1 MLDLLDALIDG
12 MECGGDAA
20 GQQLDLLRQPL
31 LQELRAAGGRP
42 GQGAGSSQGQGQGK
56 EAAAVAVLCLLGTLC
71 EKRPEA
77 AAELRQDGALASVAQ
92 HLLQGELTPP
102 PAAVPSAVLPAA
114 LRGLLVWLLSRFR
127 YHQV

>member
-1 MLDLLDALIDG
+1 MGWVALVVRTVG
-12 MECGGDAA
+12 
-20 GQQLDLLRQPL
+20 
-31 LQELRAAGGRP
+31 RATEGR
-42 GQGAGSSQGQGQGK
+42 GEVAEVAGS